1 MSQEMRLA
9 APPSSGTHFSSSP
22 LSVTVSTN
30 LLCSF
35 ADNLSFHKSGDDFKP
50 QEQRAKRFIHSTLYI
65 TTYPAQYLLAQPVY
79 NVPPTIFIYVGTIE
93 KHPDTLKRIL
103 YAKI

>member
-9 APPSSGTHFSSSP
+9 APPSSGTHFFSSL

-50 QEQRAKRFIHSTLYI
+50 QEQRAKRFIHSTPYI

-79 NVPPTIFIYVGTIE
+79 NVPHTLFSYVGTIE
-93 KHPDTLKRIL
+93 KQPDTLKRIL

>member
-9 APPSSGTHFSSSP
+9 APPSSGTHFFFSL

-50 QEQRAKRFIHSTLYI
+50 QEQRAKRFIHSTPYI
-65 TTYPAQYLLAQPVY
+65 TTYPAQYLLARLIY
-79 NVPPTIFIYVGTIE
+79 NAPHTRF
-93 KHPDTLKRIL
+93 R
-103 YAKI
+103 